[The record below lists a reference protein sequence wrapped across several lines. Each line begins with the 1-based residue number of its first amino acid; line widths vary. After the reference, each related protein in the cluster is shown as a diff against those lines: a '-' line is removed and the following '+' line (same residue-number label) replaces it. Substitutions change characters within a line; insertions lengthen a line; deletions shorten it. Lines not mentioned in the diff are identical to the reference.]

1 MPTPRFLAPLTGLL
15 LAAATATLP
24 LAASAHGTAT
34 HAAKTDESDVRE
46 QQDWGIAGLRRDAAR
61 TITIRMDDR
70 MRFTPDRI
78 EVREGET
85 VRVVAHNDGATL
97 HELVLGTRN
106 TLVEHAELMKK
117 FPDMEHDAPWM
128 AHVPPGGKA
137 EIVWTFNRPGP
148 FEFACLIAGHFDA
161 GMVGTVDVK
170 PVARAQRAKNHAKA
184 G

>member
-1 MPTPRFLAPLTGLL
+1 MPTSSLSARLTALL
-15 LAAATATLP
+15 LTLAAAALP

-34 HAAKTDESDVRE
+34 HEAKAGESLVRE

-85 VRVVAHNDGATL
+85 IRVIAHNDGATL
-97 HELVLGTRN
+97 HELVLGTRKA
-106 TLVEHAELMKK
+106 LAEHADLMKK
-117 FPDMEHDAPWM
+117 FPDMEHDEPWM
-128 AHVPPGGKA
+128 AHVPPGGKS

-161 GMVGTVDVK
+161 GMVGTIKVK
-170 PVARAQRAKNHAKA
+170 PTALALHTKGQANLR
-184 G
+184 

>member
-1 MPTPRFLAPLTGLL
+1 MPTFRFSARMNGLL
-15 LAAATATLP
+15 LAAAAATLP
-24 LAASAHGTAT
+24 LVASAHGTAT
-34 HAAKTDESDVRE
+34 HEAKIDDSVMRE
-46 QQDWGIAGLRRDAAR
+46 QQDWGVAGLRREAVR

-70 MRFTPDRI
+70 MRFTPERI

-85 VRVVAHNDGATL
+85 VRLVARNDGTTL
-97 HELVLGTRN
+97 HELVLGTRK

-128 AHVPPGGKA
+128 AHVPPGGTV

-161 GMVGTVDVK
+161 GMVGTIDVK
-170 PVARAQRAKNHAKA
+170 PAARAQRAKNHAKA